1 MPDGADRRT
10 EHDRAGEGYA
20 ELAARIER
28 LERRLERA
36 AASADATP
44 PTPDQDRFW
53 LLEELRRRGADSTL
67 IYAGQAE
74 LEQGPV
80 AWQMGH
86 AVTDLLEID
95 WVDLAPRIAA
105 LGHPVRL
112 RILQLVLRRTATTAA
127 ELSRTE
133 GLGTTGQIY
142 HHLRQLIAAGWLR
155 SGARGV
161 HEVPVDRIVP
171 LLIILAAA
179 G

>member
-1 MPDGADRRT
+1 MPSDK
-10 EHDRAGEGYA
+10 YA

-28 LERRLERA
+28 LEQRLDEA
-36 AASADATP
+36 GADASAASATAPQFDPET
-44 PTPDQDRFW
+44 FW
-53 LLEELRRRGADSTL
+53 ALEELRRRVGESGL
-67 IYAGQAE
+67 VYAGLAQ
-74 LEQGPV
+74 LEYGPV

-86 AVTDLLEID
+86 DPKALLETDWID
-95 WVDLAPRIAA
+95 LVPRIAA

-142 HHLRQLIAAGWLR
+142 HHLRQLIAAGWLH

-161 HEVPVDRIVP
+161 HEVPVERVIP
-171 LLIILAAA
+171 LLTILAAA
-179 G
+179 A

>member
-1 MPDGADRRT
+1 MPS
-10 EHDRAGEGYA
+10 EEYA
-20 ELAARIER
+20 ELTARIER
-28 LERRLERA
+28 LERRLEPD
-36 AASADATP
+36 SAPVP
-44 PTPDQDRFW
+44 PESGAGDRFW
-53 LLEELRRRGADSTL
+53 LLEELRRRTGGSALT
-67 IYAGQAE
+67 YAGLLQ
-74 LEQGPV
+74 LPYGPV

-86 AVTDLLEID
+86 DPTEVLERD

-127 ELSRTE
+127 ELARTE
-133 GLGTTGQIY
+133 GLGTTGQVY

-161 HEVPVDRIVP
+161 HEVPVERVVP

-179 G
+179 S